1 MSKAKNYIVVNA
13 AGEPVNEAKYSKE
26 DAHKLVEKNA
36 GKNWK
41 VRPAKG
47 GDEEEE

>member
-1 MSKAKNYIVVNA
+1 MAKAEKYIVVDA
-13 AGEPVNEAKYSKE
+13 AGKPVNEARYSKE
-26 DAHKLVEKNA
+26 NAHKLVEKNE
-36 GKNWK
+36 GKGWR